1 MLKIIP
7 LVVSYIL
14 GSIPFG
20 FITVYLVKK
29 KDIRT
34 FGSGNIGATN
44 VTRVLG
50 KNWGIFVFSLDFFKG
65 FIAPLMVSLLVK
77 SPGASLFILAA
88 LFTVIGHNW
97 TCFLKFKGG
106 KGVATSIGAICGL
119 GLKFPA
125 LFPVLIGAIVI
136 WVLVFFISKMVSLA
150 SLISAFSFLIF
161 SFIAYFKSGL
171 SWEFIILSLALFL
184 FIVLR
189 HKKNIK
195 NILGKKEL
203 RF

>member
-7 LVVSYIL
+7 LAVSYLL

-20 FITVYLVKK
+20 FIVVYLVQK
-29 KDIRT
+29 KDIRA

-50 KNWGIFVFSLDFFKG
+50 KKWGSLVFSLDFFKG
-65 FIAPLMVSLLVK
+65 FFSPLMVPLLVK
-77 SPGASLFILAA
+77 NPPVYLFILAA
-88 LFTVIGHNW
+88 IFSVIGHNW

-106 KGVATSIGAICGL
+106 KGVATSIGAIC
-119 GLKFPA
+119 A
-125 LFPVLIGAIVI
+125 LAVKSPVLFG
-136 WVLVFFISKMVSLA
+136 VLAGSVVVWATVFFISKIVSLA
-150 SLISAFSFLIF
+150 SLASACSFLLF
-161 SFIAYFKSGL
+161 SFIAYFTAGL
-171 SWEFIILSLALFL
+171 NFEFIILSLALFL